1 MLEYGDAFLEQ
12 NREALKALE
21 AMSPAAFAVAAEMAP
36 HQAEVVD
43 EDEEELVA
51 A

>member
-12 NREALKALE
+12 NREALVALE
-21 AMSPAAFAVAAEMAP
+21 KMSPAAFAVAVEMTPQHAEA
-36 HQAEVVD
+36 VD
-43 EDEEELVA
+43 DEEELVA